1 MGFKSFSDIN
11 EHHIDV
17 LREIANIG
25 SGNAASS
32 LSKMLGHPVNIAIP
46 HIGIEGFNET
56 YEALGGAEVVMV
68 GTLLTISKGLDG
80 MIMYLLPTEIA
91 CDLVNML
98 CHSDIKSY
106 NEIDEMGFSAIQEV
120 ANIMTATFVSAIS
133 EMTGMAID
141 ISPPAA
147 TVDML
152 ASIMSV
158 PSIYF
163 ATVSDTLLLVQNQLE
178 IAGKTA
184 NASVLLLPD
193 MPSLSKLMSALGVEL
208 PS

>member
-1 MGFKSFSDIN
+1 MGFNSFSDIN
-11 EHHIDV
+11 EMHIDV

-32 LSKMLGHPVNIAIP
+32 LSKMLGHPVSIAIP
-46 HIGIEGFNET
+46 HIGIEGFNEA
-56 YEALGGAEVVMV
+56 YDVLGGPETVMV

-80 MIMYLLPTEIA
+80 MIMYLMPTEIA
-91 CDLVNML
+91 CDLVSML
-98 CHSDIKSY
+98 CHTNIKSY
-106 NEIDEMGFSAIQEV
+106 DEIDDMGFSAIQEV

-133 EMTGMAID
+133 EMTGMTID
-141 ISPPAA
+141 ISPPSA

-178 IAGKTA
+178 VAGKTA

-208 PS
+208 P

>member
-11 EHHIDV
+11 ELHIDV

-32 LSKMLGHPVNIAIP
+32 LSKMLGNPVNIAIP

-56 YEALGGAEVVMV
+56 YDALGGPEAVMV
-68 GTLLTISKGLDG
+68 GTLLTISQGLDG
-80 MIMYLLPTEIA
+80 MIMYLLPIELA

-98 CHSDIKSY
+98 CFTDIKSY
-106 NEIDEMGFSAIQEV
+106 DEIDDMGFSAIQEV

-133 EMTGMAID
+133 EMMGMPID
-141 ISPPAA
+141 ISPPSA

-152 ASIMSV
+152 GSIMSV

-178 IAGKTA
+178 IAGRTT

-193 MPSLSKLMSALGVEL
+193 MPSLDKLMTALGIDI
-208 PS
+208 P

>member
-1 MGFKSFSDIN
+1 MGFNSFSDIN
-11 EHHIDV
+11 ELHIDV

-32 LSKMLGHPVNIAIP
+32 LSKMLGKPVNIAIP
-46 HIGIEGFNET
+46 HIGIEGFNEA
-56 YEALGGAEVVMV
+56 YEALGGAEAVMV

-80 MIMYLLPTEIA
+80 MIMYLLPIEIA

-98 CHSDIKSY
+98 CFTDIKSY
-106 NEIDEMGFSAIQEV
+106 DEIDEMGFSAIQEV
-120 ANIMTATFVSAIS
+120 ANIMTATFVSAMS
-133 EMTGMAID
+133 EMMGMSID
-141 ISPPAA
+141 ISPPSA

-152 ASIMSV
+152 GSIMSV

-178 IAGKTA
+178 IAGKTT

-193 MPSLSKLMSALGVEL
+193 MPSLDKLMTALGIDI
-208 PS
+208 P

>member
-11 EHHIDV
+11 EQHIDV

-32 LSKMLGHPVNIAIP
+32 LSKMLGTPVNIAIP
-46 HIGIEGFNET
+46 HIGIKGFNEA
-56 YEALGGAEVVMV
+56 YEALGGAEAIMV

-80 MIMYLLPTEIA
+80 MIMYLLPIDIA

-98 CHSDIKSY
+98 CFTDIKSY
-106 NEIDEMGFSAIQEV
+106 DQIDDMGFSAIQEV
-120 ANIMTATFVSAIS
+120 ANIMSATFVSAIS
-133 EMTGMAID
+133 EMMGTPID
-141 ISPPAA
+141 ISPPSA

-163 ATVSDTLLLVQNQLE
+163 AAVSDTLLLVQNQLE
-178 IAGKTA
+178 LAGRTA
-184 NASVLLLPD
+184 NASVILLPD
-193 MPSLSKLMSALGVEL
+193 IPSLSKLMSALGVDI
-208 PS
+208 P